1 MSRTSWFAAQL
12 TVADSRDFRRF
23 TLIEF
28 LVVIAIIAILASM
41 LLPALNQ
48 ARIRAKNA
56 QCVNNLK
63 QIGMSLIGYSNDA
76 AGFFPV
82 YWDEDYP
89 EGGAYATLEYR
100 ILRSYAVKGNDR
112 YKGMGRLYRDGY
124 LPNPKV
130 LQCPRRGAL
139 IEGNVYYDM
148 SIIRERLGSGIA
160 LRSDYAFVPCHTRNM
175 NEEDRKSSALFPY
188 RLDTPAAVM
197 ATDNLQG
204 NVATR
209 LHTGAAY
216 GANVLYQD
224 GSVLAKPVV
233 AEINYRWHELANA
246 YKKLNRTSG
255 SVI

>member
-100 ILRSYAVKGNDR
+100 ILRSYAVKGTDR
-112 YKGMGRLYRDGY
+112 YKGMGG
-124 LPNPKV
+124 
-130 LQCPRRGAL
+130 
-139 IEGNVYYDM
+139 
-148 SIIRERLGSGIA
+148 SIATATCRIRK
-160 LRSDYAFVPCHTRNM
+160 FC
-175 NEEDRKSSALFPY
+175 SA
-188 RLDTPAAVM
+188 RA
-197 ATDNLQG
+197 G
-204 NVATR
+204 
-209 LHTGAAY
+209 
-216 GANVLYQD
+216 
-224 GSVLAKPVV
+224 
-233 AEINYRWHELANA
+233 EL
-246 YKKLNRTSG
+246 
-255 SVI
+255 